1 MRASD
6 KAKDL
11 IKSYEALKLKAYK
24 CPAGVWTIG
33 YGHTAGVKQGMEIS
47 RQRAE
52 DLFVNDLY
60 TISEYPISD
69 IFYKAKVTLKQNQFD
84 ALCSLVFNIGA
95 TNFRKSTLLKKA
107 LVDPNDK
114 SIYNEFKKWNKSGKK
129 ELEGLTRRRIRE
141 ANLYFKE

>member
-52 DLFVNDLY
+52 ELFVNDLY

-84 ALCSLVFNIGA
+84 ALCSLVFNIGT

>member
-69 IFYKAKVTLKQNQFD
+69 IFYKAKVTLTQNQFD

>member
-6 KAKDL
+6 KAKAL

-52 DLFVNDLY
+52 YLFVNDLY

-69 IFYKAKVTLKQNQFD
+69 IFYKAKVTLTQNQFD
-84 ALCSLVFNIGA
+84 ALCSLVFNIGT

-114 SIYNEFKKWNKSGKK
+114 SIYNEFKKWNRSGKK

>member
-52 DLFVNDLY
+52 ELFVNDLY

-69 IFYKAKVTLKQNQFD
+69 IFYKAKVTLTQNQFD
-84 ALCSLVFNIGA
+84 ALCSLVFNIGT

-114 SIYNEFKKWNKSGKK
+114 SIYNEFKKWNRSGKK

>member
-52 DLFVNDLY
+52 DLFVKDLY

-84 ALCSLVFNIGA
+84 ALCSLVFNIGT

-114 SIYNEFKKWNKSGKK
+114 SIYNEFKKWNRSGKK

>member
-33 YGHTAGVKQGMEIS
+33 YGHTSGVKQGMEIS

-84 ALCSLVFNIGA
+84 ALCSLVFNIGT

-114 SIYNEFKKWNKSGKK
+114 SIYNEFKKWNRSGKK

-141 ANLYFKE
+141 ANLYFKD

>member
-84 ALCSLVFNIGA
+84 ALCSLVFNIGT

>member
-69 IFYKAKVTLKQNQFD
+69 IFYKAKVTLTQNQFD
-84 ALCSLVFNIGA
+84 ALCSLVFNIGT

-114 SIYNEFKKWNKSGKK
+114 SIYNEFKRWNRSGKK

>member
-84 ALCSLVFNIGA
+84 ALCSLVFNIGT

-114 SIYNEFKKWNKSGKK
+114 SIYNEFKKWNRSGKK

>member
-69 IFYKAKVTLKQNQFD
+69 IFYKAKVTLTQNQFD
-84 ALCSLVFNIGA
+84 ALCSLVFNIGT

-114 SIYNEFKKWNKSGKK
+114 SIYNEFKKWNRSGKK

>member
-52 DLFVNDLY
+52 YLFGKDLY

-69 IFYKAKVTLKQNQFD
+69 IFYKAKVTLTQNQFD